1 MTYSIEILRS
11 AQKQL
16 SKINRQDQ
24 DRIISSIESLAN
36 NPRPD
41 GCRKLSGRP
50 AAWRIR
56 IGSYRVIYELQHEK
70 LIVLVVKIGHRR
82 EIYR

>member
-1 MTYSIEILRS
+1 MTYSVEILRS
-11 AQKQL
+11 AQKKL

-24 DRIISSIESLAN
+24 DRIISAIESLTH

-41 GCRKLSGRP
+41 GCIKLSGRP
-50 AAWRIR
+50 AWRIR
-56 IGSYRVIYELQHEK
+56 IGSFRVIYEIQDAK
-70 LIVLVVKIGHRR
+70 LIVLIVKIGHRK

>member
-41 GCRKLSGRP
+41 GCKKLSGRP
-50 AAWRIR
+50 AWRIR
-56 IGSYRVIYELQHEK
+56 IGSYRVIYELQDEK
-70 LIVLVVKIGHRR
+70 LIVLVIRIGHRR
-82 EIYR
+82 DIYR

>member
-1 MTYSIEILRS
+1 MTYCIEILRS

-41 GCRKLSGRP
+41 GCKMLSGRP
-50 AAWRIR
+50 AWRIR
-56 IGSYRVIYELQHEK
+56 IGSYRVIYEIQDEI
-70 LIVLVVKIGHRR
+70 LIVLIVRIGHRR